1 MGANVLPARNE
12 GTEVAGAHRGDE
24 GRHRFCLLVFS
35 VRCVTGVSTPCL
47 CMCVLVGPRL
57 GRRRAEDPKRRKRG
71 DNSREHPT
79 GDCRLAA
86 RWGRREVEGKSP
98 SPVSSRE
105 SQRRDD
111 AVLRATAA
119 REVPLERDILYLP
132 GRPGRLHTRGG
143 FSWFFFSGKNEPK
156 TTSQS
161 TKGRIANRG
170 FEHLMTELVGKEV
183 FAYAVFT
190 Y

>member
-1 MGANVLPARNE
+1 MPARNE

-119 REVPLERDILYLP
+119 REVTPVKGYSSCICQA
-132 GRPGRLHTRGG
+132 GRLHTRGG
-143 FSWFFFSGKNEPK
+143 FSWFICSGKNEPK

-161 TKGRIANRG
+161 TQGRIANRG

>member
-1 MGANVLPARNE
+1 LPARNE

-35 VRCVTGVSTPCL
+35 VRCATGVSTPCL

-119 REVPLERDILYLP
+119 REVKGYSSCICQAGQAASTHVEVFP
-132 GRPGRLHTRGG
+132 GL
-143 FSWFFFSGKNEPK
+143 FSAAKMNQKRRVNRRRVES
-156 TTSQS
+156 
-161 TKGRIANRG
+161 RIA
-170 FEHLMTELVGKEV
+170 
-183 FAYAVFT
+183 ASSI
-190 Y
+190 